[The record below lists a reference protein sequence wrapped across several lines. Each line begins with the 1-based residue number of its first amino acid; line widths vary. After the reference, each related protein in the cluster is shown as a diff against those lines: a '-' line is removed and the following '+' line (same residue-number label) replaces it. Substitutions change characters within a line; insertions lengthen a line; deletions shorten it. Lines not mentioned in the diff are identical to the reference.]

1 MSKRIAFWLAWFTWI
16 FYVVIAIVTLLFQM
30 KNAPSEWL
38 SDIFGALVLFAF
50 ATVVALI
57 ASRRPQ
63 NPNGRTSEE
72 MDLSVNND
80 KKRISRYHIQAFW
93 ILLTTFTLSLGYE
106 VYREIS
112 KASVS
117 SFDTF
122 NPALVIF
129 YLLGFGMTVLVR
141 TNQRW
146 AWWLVLLFTLGLIA
160 LGTFYYDPVILPA
173 RHPGPL
179 DWFESVAYLGL
190 LFIATFLCLQQL
202 RGHMLVPGEHP
213 FS

>member
-1 MSKRIAFWLAWFTWI
+1 MQIQKR
-16 FYVVIAIVTLLFQM
+16 
-30 KNAPSEWL
+30 
-38 SDIFGALVLFAF
+38 
-50 ATVVALI
+50 
-57 ASRRPQ
+57 
-63 NPNGRTSEE
+63 NGRTPEE
-72 MDLSVNND
+72 MDLAVNKD

-106 VYREIS
+106 VYRDIA
-112 KASVS
+112 KAGVS

-129 YLLGFGMTVLVR
+129 YLIGFGMTVLVR

-213 FS
+213 SS